1 MDFIITVFLKA
12 LLQLGTSL
20 LHNWPYLLI
29 SIVVA
34 VVLKIVMDPKK
45 ASEFLLKHNKVG
57 VLGAVAVAVTTP
69 FCSCGTTAVLLGM
82 MATAMPWAPII
93 AFMVA
98 SPLTSPGEL
107 IYSAGLFG
115 WPFAIAF
122 FVSSILLGLAG
133 GLIGDFLDRKKW
145 LKNQSRFEEPAPK
158 KSSLKI
164 SAATPACGCIP
175 QPSYIIN
182 RPVSVGNTTSCC
194 GPAVIHPTPTPAA
207 CGCGSA
213 AVITQPAPTSSCGCD
228 TTPTDAAPKSLTLK
242 ERFTWKAV
250 SDAFMSTAPKLLF
263 MFVGFAFIGFFLNG
277 LIPAGWITTL
287 FGSGNI
293 YSVPLAATLGLPFY
307 INTEGSLPL
316 VRALIDGGMSQGAA
330 LAFMVTGSGTSIG
343 AVMGA
348 LTIARWKVIAVV
360 IGTLWVGSIILGY
373 GYNMVLAAGLF

>member
-1 MDFIITVFLKA
+1 MDFIISVFINA
-12 LLQLGTSL
+12 VTQLGTSL

-34 VVLKIVMDPKK
+34 VGLKIVMDPKK

-57 VLGAVAVAVTTP
+57 VLGAVVVAVTTP

-82 MATAMPWAPII
+82 MATSMPWAPII

-98 SPLTSPGEL
+98 SPLTSPQEF

-133 GLIGDFLDRKKW
+133 GWIGDFLDRKKW
-145 LKNQSRFEEPAPK
+145 LMNQSRFEEPEPK
-158 KSSLKI
+158 KKFRQLS
-164 SAATPACGCIP
+164 TPAQTCGCTS
-175 QPSYIIN
+175 QPSIIMK
-182 RPVSVGNTTSCC
+182 RPVSDTNTTSCC
-194 GPAVIHPTPTPAA
+194 GPVMIMSAPVVATCGCSAPARTERVEQTQT
-207 CGCGSA
+207 CGCGSTEDSA
-213 AVITQPAPTSSCGCD
+213 QKTN
-228 TTPTDAAPKSLTLK
+228 TLR
-242 ERFTWKAV
+242 ERLNWQSV
-250 SDAFMSTAPKLLF
+250 WDAFASTAPKLLF

-277 LIPAGWITTL
+277 LIPSTWISTL

-330 LAFMVTGSGTSIG
+330 LAFMITGSGTSIG

-348 LTIARWKVIAVV
+348 LAIARWKVIALV

-373 GYNMVLAAGLF
+373 VYNMILTAGLF

>member
-1 MDFIITVFLKA
+1 MDFIIAVFLKA
-12 LLQLGTSL
+12 LSQLGTSL

-34 VVLKIVMDPKK
+34 VGLKIVMDPKK

-98 SPLTSPGEL
+98 SPLTSPQEL

-158 KSSLKI
+158 MKALKI
-164 SAATPACGCIP
+164 SAAAPACGCTP

-182 RPVSVGNTTSCC
+182 RSVSVGNTTSCC
-194 GPAVIHPTPTPAA
+194 GPIVMVSAPQPAA
-207 CGCGSA
+207 CNCGSAEQNESTSTCGCGSL
-213 AVITQPAPTSSCGCD
+213 SD
-228 TTPTDAAPKSLTLK
+228 KTTEKSQTLK
-242 ERFTWKAV
+242 ERFTWNAV
-250 SDAFMSTAPKLLF
+250 LEAFMFTAPKLLL

-277 LIPAGWITTL
+277 LIPAGWITAL

-316 VRALIDGGMSQGAA
+316 VRALIDGGMSQGVA

-348 LTIARWKVIAVV
+348 MAIARWKVIAVV
-360 IGTLWVGSIILGY
+360 IATLWVGSIILGY
-373 GYNMVLAAGLF
+373 TCNMLLTAGLF

>member
-1 MDFIITVFLKA
+1 MDFIFTVFLKA
-12 LLQLGTSL
+12 LSQLGTSL

-34 VVLKIVMDPKK
+34 VGLKIVMDPKK

-98 SPLTSPGEL
+98 SPLTSPEEL

-158 KSSLKI
+158 KKALKI
-164 SAATPACGCIP
+164 SAAAPACGCTP

-194 GPAVIHPTPTPAA
+194 GPVVMPSVPEPAPCGCA
-207 CGCGSA
+207 SETQTASAATCGCGSTP
-213 AVITQPAPTSSCGCD
+213 VG
-228 TTPTDAAPKSLTLK
+228 TTNKSLTLK
-242 ERFTWKAV
+242 ERFTWQAV
-250 SDAFMSTAPKLLF
+250 SEAFMSTAPKLLL

-277 LIPAGWITTL
+277 LIPPEWITTL
-287 FGSGNI
+287 FGAGNI

-348 LTIARWKVIAVV
+348 LAIARWKVIAVV
-360 IGTLWVGSIILGY
+360 IATLWVGSILLGY
-373 GYNMVLAAGLF
+373 AYNMFLAAGLF

>member
-1 MDFIITVFLKA
+1 MDFIFTVFLKA
-12 LLQLGTSL
+12 LSQLGTSL
-20 LHNWPYLLI
+20 MHNWPYLLI

-34 VVLKIVMDPKK
+34 VGLKIVMDPKK

-98 SPLTSPGEL
+98 SPLTSPEEL

-133 GLIGDFLDRKKW
+133 GLIGDFLDRKKL
-145 LKNQSRFEEPAPK
+145 LKNQSRFEEPEPK
-158 KSSLKI
+158 KKALKI
-164 SAATPACGCIP
+164 SVANPACGCTT

-182 RPVSVGNTTSCC
+182 RPVSVDNTTSCC
-194 GPAVIHPTPTPAA
+194 GTAALAPASAPAA
-207 CGCGSA
+207 CGCGSV
-213 AVITQPAPTSSCGCD
+213 AVTQPAVALSCGCGSAPAD
-228 TTPTDAAPKSLTLK
+228 SEPKSLSLK
-242 ERFTWKAV
+242 QHFTWQAV
-250 SDAFMSTAPKLLF
+250 SEAFMSTAPKLLL

-277 LIPAGWITTL
+277 LIPAGWITAL

-348 LTIARWKVIAVV
+348 LAIARWKVIAVV
-360 IGTLWVGSIILGY
+360 IATLWVGSIILGY
-373 GYNMVLAAGLF
+373 AYNMLLAASLF

>member
-12 LLQLGTSL
+12 FSQLGTSL

-34 VVLKIVMDPKK
+34 VGLKVVMDPQK

-82 MATAMPWAPII
+82 MATTMPWAPII

-115 WPFAIAF
+115 WPFAIFF

-133 GLIGDFLDRKKW
+133 GLFGDILDRKKW
-145 LKNQSRFEEPAPK
+145 LKNQSRFEEPATK
-158 KSSLKI
+158 NISRKI
-164 SAATPACGCIP
+164 SRAAPACGCTP
-175 QPSYIIN
+175 QPSNIIN

-194 GPAVIHPTPTPAA
+194 GPTVMVPSLLPAA
-207 CGCGSA
+207 CACGSTASA
-213 AVITQPAPTSSCGCD
+213 AQTTPSSCSCSSA
-228 TTPTDAAPKSLTLK
+228 PKDATIKSLTPK
-242 ERFTWKAV
+242 ERFTLQII
-250 SDAFMSTAPKLLF
+250 SEAFMSTAPKLLL

-277 LIPAGWITTL
+277 LIPTAWITTL

-348 LTIARWKVIAVV
+348 LAIARWKVIVVV
-360 IGTLWVGSIILGY
+360 IATLWVGSIVLGY
-373 GYNMVLAAGLF
+373 GYNLILATGLF

>member
-12 LLQLGTSL
+12 LSQLGTSL

-34 VVLKIVMDPKK
+34 VGLKVVMDPKK
-45 ASEFLLKHNKVG
+45 AYEFLLKHNKVG

-82 MATAMPWAPII
+82 MATTMPWAPII

-98 SPLTSPGEL
+98 SPLTSPQEFV
-107 IYSAGLFG
+107 YSAGLFG

-122 FVSSILLGLAG
+122 FVSSIVLGLAG

-145 LKNQSRFEEPAPK
+145 LKNQSRFEESAPK
-158 KSSLKI
+158 KISRKI
-164 SAATPACGCIP
+164 SAAAPPCGCTP

-182 RPVSVGNTTSCC
+182 RPVSVGNNTSCC
-194 GPAVIHPTPTPAA
+194 GPSVMVHAPMPAPYTCGSTAAVAQTTPSP
-207 CGCGSA
+207 CGCGS
-213 AVITQPAPTSSCGCD
+213 
-228 TTPTDAAPKSLTLK
+228 TTTDAEPKSLTLK
-242 ERFTWKAV
+242 EQFTWQAV
-250 SDAFMSTAPKLLF
+250 SKAFMSTAPKLLL

-277 LIPAGWITTL
+277 LIQTAWITAL

-293 YSVPLAATLGLPFY
+293 YSVPLAAILGLPFY

-348 LTIARWKVIAVV
+348 LAIARWKVIVVV
-360 IGTLWVGSIILGY
+360 IATLWVGSIILGY
-373 GYNMVLAAGLF
+373 GYNFVLAAGLF

>member
-1 MDFIITVFLKA
+1 MDFIVTVFIKA
-12 LLQLGTSL
+12 LSQLGTSL

-29 SIVVA
+29 SIMVA
-34 VVLKIVMDPKK
+34 VGLKLVMDPKK
-45 ASEFLLKHNKVG
+45 VSEFLLKHNKVG

-98 SPLTSPGEL
+98 SPLTSPEEL

-145 LKNQSRFEEPAPK
+145 LKNQSRFDEPAPK
-158 KSSLKI
+158 KKTLKI
-164 SAATPACGCIP
+164 SSAAPACGCTH

-194 GPAVIHPTPTPAA
+194 GSVVMATVPEPAA
-207 CGCGSA
+207 CGCGSN
-213 AVITQPAPTSSCGCD
+213 TQIASATTCGCGSASVE
-228 TTPTDAAPKSLTLK
+228 TTEKSLTLK
-242 ERFTWKAV
+242 ERFTWQAV
-250 SDAFMSTAPKLLF
+250 STAFMSTAPKLLL

-277 LIPAGWITTL
+277 LIPAGWITAL

-348 LTIARWKVIAVV
+348 LAIARWKVIMVV
-360 IGTLWVGSIILGY
+360 IATLWVGSILLGY
-373 GYNMVLAAGLF
+373 AYNMVLAAGIF

>member
-12 LLQLGTSL
+12 LSQLGTSL

-34 VVLKIVMDPKK
+34 VGLKIVMDPKK

-98 SPLTSPGEL
+98 SPLTSPEEL

-158 KSSLKI
+158 KKALKI
-164 SAATPACGCIP
+164 LAAAPTCGCTP

-194 GPAVIHPTPTPAA
+194 GPVIMASVLEPAPRGCGSEIQTA
-207 CGCGSA
+207 SASTCGCGS
-213 AVITQPAPTSSCGCD
+213 TPAETTD
-228 TTPTDAAPKSLTLK
+228 TPLTLK
-242 ERFTWKAV
+242 KRFTWQAV
-250 SDAFMSTAPKLLF
+250 SEAFMSTAPKLLL
-263 MFVGFAFIGFFLNG
+263 MFVGFAFIGFFLNS
-277 LIPAGWITTL
+277 LIPAGWITAL

-348 LTIARWKVIAVV
+348 LAIARWKVIAVV
-360 IGTLWVGSIILGY
+360 IATLWVGSIILGY
-373 GYNMVLAAGLF
+373 AYNMLLAAGLF

>member
-1 MDFIITVFLKA
+1 MAFIFTVFLKA
-12 LLQLGTSL
+12 LSQLGTSL

-34 VVLKIVMDPKK
+34 VGLKIVMDPKK

-98 SPLTSPGEL
+98 SPLTSPEEL

-133 GLIGDFLDRKKW
+133 GLIGDFLDRKKL
-145 LKNQSRFEEPAPK
+145 LKNQSRFEEPEPK
-158 KSSLKI
+158 KKALKI
-164 SAATPACGCIP
+164 SAANAACGCTT

-182 RPVSVGNTTSCC
+182 RPVSIGNTTSCC
-194 GPAVIHPTPTPAA
+194 GTASLAATAAPAA
-207 CGCGSA
+207 CDCGSVAITQSAVAPLCGCGSA
-213 AVITQPAPTSSCGCD
+213 PADSE
-228 TTPTDAAPKSLTLK
+228 PKSLTLK
-242 ERFTWKAV
+242 QRFTWQAV
-250 SDAFMSTAPKLLF
+250 SEAFMSTAPKLLL

-277 LIPAGWITTL
+277 LIPAGWITAL

-348 LTIARWKVIAVV
+348 LAIARWKVIAVV
-360 IGTLWVGSIILGY
+360 IATLWVGSIILGY
-373 GYNMVLAAGLF
+373 AYNMLLAASLF